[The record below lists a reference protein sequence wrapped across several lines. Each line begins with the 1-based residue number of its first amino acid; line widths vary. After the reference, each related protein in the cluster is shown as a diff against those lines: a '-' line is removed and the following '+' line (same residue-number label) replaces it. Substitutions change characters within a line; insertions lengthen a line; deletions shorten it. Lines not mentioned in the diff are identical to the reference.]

1 MSALW
6 TLWLAVTAPALTW
19 SADAACPAEQD
30 VIAMT
35 AGLLAEGADT
45 SGVTAVATVERRADA
60 FALTLE
66 IRSPDASPQVRMLVA
81 PRCEALA
88 KATAL
93 LVAMAIDPL
102 PVAARIEALPTS
114 PQVPEPV
121 LDPTAPTPSS
131 PAVAVAPSPAVDA
144 PPRRRRR
151 TRGSF
156 GVFAGPGIGVQPRV
170 TGVFGARAGLSRGR
184 LRVELGWRHT
194 LPTVGVYGDRPGLGA
209 RIYGWAAS
217 ARACFAPQLGPVAL
231 PLCAGAL
238 AGRTRANG
246 QGTDA
251 DRVVHTPRVA
261 AVASAGLRWRF
272 AERFVLTGTVDVE
285 APLVRSA
292 YHIEE
297 FRDPTRDVYVEPA
310 AAVIP
315 SLGLEV
321 EFPR

>member
-6 TLWLAVTAPALTW
+6 TLWLAMTAPDMTW
-19 SADAACPAEQD
+19 SADPACPGQQD
-30 VIAMT
+30 VVAMT

-45 SGVTAVATVERRADA
+45 SGVIAVATVEQRVDA

-66 IRSPDASPQVRMLVA
+66 IRSPDAAPQVRTLVA

-121 LDPTAPTPSS
+121 VDPAAPTPSS
-131 PAVAVAPSPAVDA
+131 PVAAAAPIPTVDA
-144 PPRRRRR
+144 TPPRRRR

-156 GVFAGPGIGVQPRV
+156 GLFAGPGIGVQPRV

-217 ARACFAPQLGPVAL
+217 ARACYAPSMGPVAL

-251 DRVVHTPRVA
+251 DRVVHTPRLA

-272 AERFVLTGTVDVE
+272 ADRFVLTGTVDIELPV
-285 APLVRSA
+285 VRSA
-292 YHIEE
+292 YNIEE
-297 FRDPTRDVYVEPA
+297 FRDPTRDVYVETA
-310 AAVIP
+310 VAVIP

>member
-6 TLWLAVTAPALTW
+6 TLWLAVTAPDLTW
-19 SADAACPAEQD
+19 SADPSCPGEAD
-30 VIAMT
+30 VLAMT
-35 AGLLAEGADT
+35 AGLLAEDADA
-45 SGVTAVATVERRADA
+45 SGVAAVATVERRADA

-66 IRSPDASPQVRMLVA
+66 IRSPDASPQVRTLVA

-102 PVAARIEALPTS
+102 PVAARIEALPAS
-114 PQVPEPV
+114 PQVPEPLV
-121 LDPTAPTPSS
+121 DPAAPTESS
-131 PAVAVAPSPAVDA
+131 PAIAVAPSPTADA
-144 PPRRRRR
+144 PPRRRR
-151 TRGSF
+151 TRGFF
-156 GVFAGPGIGVQPRV
+156 GVFAGPGVGVQPRV

-184 LRVELGWRHT
+184 LRVELAWRHT
-194 LPTVGVYGDRPGLGA
+194 LPTTGVYGDRPGLGA

-217 ARACFAPQLGPVAL
+217 ARACFAPSLGPVAL

-261 AVASAGLRWRF
+261 ALASAGVRWRF
-272 AERFVLTGTVDVE
+272 DDRFALTGTVDLE
-285 APLVRSA
+285 LPLVRSA
-292 YHIEE
+292 YHVDE
-297 FRDPTRDVYVEPA
+297 FRDPTRDVYLEQAV
-310 AAVIP
+310 AVIP

-321 EFPR
+321 EFP